1 MSSIVHRVYDVALEM
16 DNDISVPYNP
26 SRKINT
32 TLTGRHVDIHYAM
45 GRERM
50 WYLRLGGSYPL
61 SVSQEVCACSP
72 GVHKTRQRAVQRFG
86 HPYGE
91 TETDVPAWVW
101 RLTVKHAPDWFPF
114 PEF

>member
-1 MSSIVHRVYDVALEM
+1 MAEIVHRVYDVALEM

-32 TLTGRHVDIHYAM
+32 TLTGRHVDIHYSL

-61 SVSQEVCACSP
+61 TECRGVCACSP
-72 GVHKTRQRAVQRFG
+72 DLYKTHQRAVQRFG
-86 HPYGE
+86 YPYGQ
-91 TETDVPAWVW
+91 TETDVPAWVY
-101 RLTVKHAPDWFPF
+101 RLMIKYAPEWFTQ
-114 PEF
+114 